1 MAALGNGIG
10 TKGVWKARCFDP
22 EGNLKWEDSWD
33 NIVVDEGLDYAL
45 GATLTGATQTT
56 TWYVGLTDGTP
67 TTDGGD
73 TMSSHAGWTEVT
85 AYSEADRQTWTAGSV
100 ASQTVDNS
108 GSPATFTGDTNGTTV
123 GGAFLV
129 SDNTKGGTSGT
140 LFSVGAFQA
149 GDKTLDNGDTL
160 EVTAEYS
167 NSSS

>member
-22 EGNLKWEDSWD
+22 EGNLKWEDGWD

-67 TTDGGD
+67 TTAGGD

-129 SDNTKGGTSGT
+129 SDNTKDGTSGT

-167 NSSS
+167 NNSL